1 MISVFRGSDYIE
13 AQLIAGLL
21 RQAGIDVYLQGALLQ
36 GALGDLPATGH
47 LAIFVDDSDRTAAE
61 RIIKEY
67 ERGELA
73 IDEDSEPGTDDPNP
87 MSSLDVDDGAR

>member
-21 RQAGIDVYLQGALLQ
+21 RQSGIEVFLQGAFLQ

-47 LAIFVDDSDRTAAE
+47 LAIFVDESDRAAAE
-61 RIIKEY
+61 RIIKSY
-67 ERGELA
+67 ESGELS
-73 IDEDSEPGTDDPNP
+73 IDEDSEP
-87 MSSLDVDDGAR
+87 SAES